1 MTTIRDGVSSHDFA
15 NALTMSLPMN
25 KHHTDST
32 DHQHK
37 HMEQPTV
44 EDYSPD
50 IDALEQLM
58 SKPYL
63 ELPGIDCPEYLTP
76 PPSVGSPSGA
86 QSMLDLFFHDAP
98 WIAPESFTHTHPDT
112 LRKLHI
118 AIRPTTA
125 GRAPEASGGLGKRG
139 RTDVVSETGS
149 TKSYV
154 TARTSST
161 ATYVTASSILEGSRN
176 NGIDNRPALP
186 QIVEKLPRSS
196 WYDHLE
202 GRGMIPNPLDEKNWS
217 GRGQHAEFKPD
228 EVDLIPLKA
237 EGILG
242 TTANAI
248 VESVMCRRIRLARKT
263 IKCGHHMKREDAV
276 TEVEHLQ
283 RLSHF
288 HLIQVI
294 GTYIMGKDLSILLYP
309 VTEYNL
315 ETFIDSIIELKNT
328 GDEVVDA
335 ALDPLSHRKFLYL
348 FVFIGCLSNALW
360 YLHTNVTKHMDIKPK
375 NLLVRQIANG
385 SSPRCKYRVYIADF
399 GIARAYQSIAD
410 SETDSPTFCTRL
422 YAAPEVVE
430 GKRRGLSADIFSLG
444 CVFLEI
450 LATIGW
456 YLSRQDML
464 QELKYLR
471 TKNINGCMSY
481 QANIPDVQAWL
492 SHFSDLVGKSLS
504 SIPSADDVL
513 RELQRARTP
522 ESKIRVR
529 SWSFDPI
536 DPIGRLL
543 LITVELNPPAEGIV
557 AEYVAFA
564 NERYKEFPTGVA
576 IPNLIQ
582 QMLEP
587 DPSLRP
593 SAFDV
598 AEFTFP
604 LCCSRCDT
612 GREKLEA
619 VQGSP
624 EEISLQGKRR

>member
-1 MTTIRDGVSSHDFA
+1 ME
-15 NALTMSLPMN
+15 
-25 KHHTDST
+25 
-32 DHQHK
+32 DH
-37 HMEQPTV
+37 
-44 EDYSPD
+44 SPD

-58 SKPYL
+58 SKTYL
-63 ELPGIDCPEYLTP
+63 ELPGIDCPEYLTA
-76 PPSVGSPSGA
+76 PPSVASPSGA
-86 QSMLDLFFHDAP
+86 QSILDLFFHDAP
-98 WIAPESFTHTHPDT
+98 WIAPGSFIYTHPDA

-125 GRAPEASGGLGKRG
+125 GRAPEASGGPGKRG
-139 RTDVVSETGS
+139 RADVVSETGS
-149 TKSYV
+149 TKSYA
-154 TARTSST
+154 TAGTSST
-161 ATYVTASSILEGSRN
+161 TTYVTASSILEGSRN

-237 EGILG
+237 ERILG
-242 TTANAI
+242 TTANAV

-263 IKCGHHMKREDAV
+263 IKCGRHMKREDAV

-315 ETFIDSIIELKNT
+315 ETFIDSIIEPKNSS
-328 GDEVVDA
+328 DEVVDP
-335 ALDPLSHRKFLYL
+335 ALDPLSEASHWKCFHL
-348 FVFIGCLSNALW
+348 FIFIGCLSNALR
-360 YLHTNVTKHMDIKPK
+360 YLHANVTKHMDIKPK
-375 NLLVRQIANG
+375 NLLVRQIAED
-385 SSPRCKYRVYIADF
+385 SPFWYTYRIYIADF

-422 YAAPEVVE
+422 YAAPEVIE

-456 YLSRQDML
+456 SLSGQDML

-471 TKNINGCMSY
+471 TKNINGYMSY

-492 SHFSDLVGKSLS
+492 SRFSDLVGKSLS
-504 SIPSADDVL
+504 GIPSAGDVL
-513 RELQRARTP
+513 RSRRLN
-522 ESKIRVR
+522 
-529 SWSFDPI
+529 PI
-536 DPIGRLL
+536 DSIGWLL

-557 AEYVAFA
+557 AEHVAFA
-564 NERYKEFPTGVA
+564 TESYEHSPTGVA
-576 IPNLIQ
+576 LPNLIQ
-582 QMLEP
+582 RMLEP

-598 AEFTFP
+598 AELTSP

-619 VQGSP
+619 VRGSP
-624 EEISLQGKRR
+624 EEISLQGKWR

>member
-1 MTTIRDGVSSHDFA
+1 MTTIHNGVSSHDFA
-15 NALTMSLPMN
+15 NVLTMSLPMN
-25 KHHTDST
+25 EHHTDST

-44 EDYSPD
+44 EDHSPD

-58 SKPYL
+58 SKTYL
-63 ELPGIDCPEYLTP
+63 ELPGIDCPEYLTA

-86 QSMLDLFFHDAP
+86 QSILDLFFHDAP
-98 WIAPESFTHTHPDT
+98 WIAPGSFIYTHPDA
-112 LRKLHI
+112 LRKLHR

-125 GRAPEASGGLGKRG
+125 GRAPEASGGPGKRG
-139 RTDVVSETGS
+139 RADVVSETGS

-237 EGILG
+237 ERILG
-242 TTANAI
+242 TTANAV

-263 IKCGHHMKREDAV
+263 IKCGRHMKREDAV

-309 VTEYNL
+309 ATEYNL
-315 ETFIDSIIELKNT
+315 ETFIDLIIEPI
-328 GDEVVDA
+328 GS
-335 ALDPLSHRKFLYL
+335 ALDPLSETSYWKCSHLLK
-348 FVFIGCLSNALW
+348 FIGCLSNALL
-360 YLHTNVTKHMDIKPK
+360 YLHANVTKHMDIKPK
-375 NLLVRQIANG
+375 NLLVRQIAEDP
-385 SSPRCKYRVYIADF
+385 SFWYTYRIYIADF

-422 YAAPEVVE
+422 YAAPEVIE

-456 YLSRQDML
+456 SLSGQDML

-481 QANIPDVQAWL
+481 QANIPDIQAWL
-492 SHFSDLVGKSLS
+492 SHFNDLVGKSLFSTS
-504 SIPSADDVL
+504 SIGH
-513 RELQRARTP
+513 T
-522 ESKIRVR
+522 
-529 SWSFDPI
+529 
-536 DPIGRLL
+536 
-543 LITVELNPPAEGIV
+543 GI
-557 AEYVAFA
+557 AL
-564 NERYKEFPTGVA
+564 
-576 IPNLIQ
+576 PNLIQ
-582 QMLEP
+582 RMLEP

-598 AEFTFP
+598 AELASP
-604 LCCSRCDT
+604 LCCYRCDT

-619 VQGSP
+619 VRGSL
-624 EEISLQGKRR
+624 EEISLEGKWR

>member
-1 MTTIRDGVSSHDFA
+1 MTIIRDGVSSHDFA
-15 NALTMSLPMN
+15 NALTVSLPMN
-25 KHHTDST
+25 EHHTDST

-44 EDYSPD
+44 EDRSPD
-50 IDALEQLM
+50 IDILEQLM
-58 SKPYL
+58 SKTNL
-63 ELPGIDCPEYLTP
+63 DLAGIDRSESLTASPGVDFLSGTQSIPDMFFRDVPWNALGPSTYTHPEAL
-76 PPSVGSPSGA
+76 SK
-86 QSMLDLFFHDAP
+86 LHDA
-98 WIAPESFTHTHPDT
+98 IELTAASHAPKRST
-112 LRKLHI
+112 RK
-118 AIRPTTA
+118 P
-125 GRAPEASGGLGKRG
+125 SKRG
-139 RTDVVSETGS
+139 RANIISETES

-154 TARTSST
+154 TANTSST
-161 ATYVTASSILEGSRN
+161 ATYFTASSTLEGGRN
-176 NGIDNRPALP
+176 NGMDNRPALP

-202 GRGMIPNPLDEKNWS
+202 GRGMIPNPLDEQNWS

-228 EVDLIPLKA
+228 EVDLVPLKA
-237 EGILG
+237 ERILG
-242 TTANAI
+242 ITANAV

-263 IKCGHHMKREDAV
+263 VKCGHHMKREDAV

-315 ETFIDSIIELKNT
+315 ETFIDLIIELESTSDGIYHWKCF
-328 GDEVVDA
+328 
-335 ALDPLSHRKFLYL
+335 HL
-348 FVFIGCLSNALW
+348 FTFIGCLSNALQ

-375 NLLVRQIANG
+375 NLLVRQTAKDTPLWG
-385 SSPRCKYRVYIADF
+385 TYRIYIADF

-456 YLSRQDML
+456 YLSGQDML
-464 QELKYLR
+464 LELKYLR
-471 TKNINGCMSY
+471 TKNANGY

-492 SHFSDLVGKSLS
+492 SRFNDLMGISLS
-504 SIPSADDVL
+504 DNAYIWGLV
-513 RELQRARTP
+513 
-522 ESKIRVR
+522 
-529 SWSFDPI
+529 
-536 DPIGRLL
+536 
-543 LITVELNPPAEGIV
+543 
-557 AEYVAFA
+557 
-564 NERYKEFPTGVA
+564 NERFPTEVA
-576 IPNLIQ
+576 LPNLMQ
-582 QMLEP
+582 RMLEP

-598 AEFTFP
+598 AELTSP
-604 LCCSRCDT
+604 WCCCRCNT
-612 GREKLEA
+612 EREKFEA
-619 VQGSP
+619 V
-624 EEISLQGKRR
+624 

>member
-15 NALTMSLPMN
+15 NALTASLPMN
-25 KHHTDST
+25 DHHTDST

-44 EDYSPD
+44 EDRSPD
-50 IDALEQLM
+50 IYILEQLM
-58 SKPYL
+58 SKPNL
-63 ELPGIDCPEYLTP
+63 ELAGIGCSESLTAPPGVDF
-76 PPSVGSPSGA
+76 PSGT
-86 QSMLDLFFHDAP
+86 QSILDSFFRDIP
-98 WIAPESFTHTHPDT
+98 WNGLGSFTYTHPEA
-112 LRKLHI
+112 LSKLHE
-118 AIRPTTA
+118 AIESTA
-125 GRAPEASGGLGKRG
+125 AGHTPKRSTRKPSKRRRANII
-139 RTDVVSETGS
+139 SETES

-154 TARTSST
+154 TANTSST
-161 ATYVTASSILEGSRN
+161 ATYFTASSTLEGSRN
-176 NGIDNRPALP
+176 NGMDNRPALP
-186 QIVEKLPRSS
+186 QIVKKPSRSS

-228 EVDLIPLKA
+228 EVDLVPLKA
-237 EGILG
+237 KRILG
-242 TTANAI
+242 TTANAV

-263 IKCGHHMKREDAV
+263 IKCGRHMKREDAV

-315 ETFIDSIIELKNT
+315 ETFIDSIMEQKNT
-328 GDEVVDA
+328 GDEVVDP
-335 ALDPLSHRKFLYL
+335 ALSEASHRKCSHL
-348 FVFIGCLSNALW
+348 FIFIGCLSNALR
-360 YLHTNVTKHMDIKPK
+360 YLHANVTKHMDIKPK
-375 NLLVRQIANG
+375 NLLVRKIVKDSAL
-385 SSPRCKYRVYIADF
+385 RCKYRIYIADF

-456 YLSRQDML
+456 SLFGQDML

-471 TKNINGCMSY
+471 TKNINGYMSY

-492 SHFSDLVGKSLS
+492 NHFNDLVGKS
-504 SIPSADDVL
+504 
-513 RELQRARTP
+513 
-522 ESKIRVR
+522 
-529 SWSFDPI
+529 
-536 DPIGRLL
+536 
-543 LITVELNPPAEGIV
+543 IV
-557 AEYVAFA
+557 AVSGAFA
-564 NERYKEFPTGVA
+564 EVA
-576 IPNLIQ
+576 LPNLIQ
-582 QMLEP
+582 RMLEP

-598 AEFTFP
+598 AELTSL
-604 LCCSRCDT
+604 LCCYRCNT
-612 GREKLEA
+612 EREKLEA
-619 VQGSP
+619 V
-624 EEISLQGKRR
+624 L